1 MWRWC
6 ARQHCAPRVCIPSH
20 CTILPFFFYL
30 HSLDVSRSVLAE
42 LSRQHEVIFGARG
55 RLMDTQST
63 ATERDGILSLV
74 RIFLYCMCA
83 IIIMVSRRLRLPFL
97 LPSFSLL
104 SLFLPVHEPHGAGF
118 PKASHGIDQPV
129 LHIRHRDAAMV
140 KRSAVRRHV
149 VFLCGQRLNKIFKLQ
164 LIDRLHNFFNLEIQV

>member
-1 MWRWC
+1 MHGSIVHHEC
-6 ARQHCAPRVCIPSH
+6 AYHPTAPSF
-20 CTILPFFFYL
+20 LFFYL

-83 IIIMVSRRLRLPFL
+83 IIIMVSRSLPFL

-149 VFLCGQRLNKIFKLQ
+149 VFLCGQRLNKMQ
-164 LIDRLHNFFNLEIQV
+164 LIGHIIFLT

>member
-30 HSLDVSRSVLAE
+30 HSLDESRSVLAE

-74 RIFLYCMCA
+74 RIFFILHVCNNHNG
-83 IIIMVSRRLRLPFL
+83 SRRLRTLVFL
-97 LPSFSLL
+97 FFSLPSLFSHY
-104 SLFLPVHEPHGAGF
+104 SYQYT
-118 PKASHGIDQPV
+118 SHTV
-129 LHIRHRDAAMV
+129 LVSRRRPMALTNRSSTSAIEMPPWSNGPLYDAMLCFCVARD
-140 KRSAVRRHV
+140 
-149 VFLCGQRLNKIFKLQ
+149 
-164 LIDRLHNFFNLEIQV
+164 